1 MAEVDDVL
9 TALADPTRRKLL
21 DVVAARGSVSASA
34 LAEEFPV
41 SRQAIVKHLAV
52 LERAGL
58 VVARK
63 AGREVRFAVRS
74 EPLDATAAWMAR
86 LASEWDGRLAA
97 IKRIAE
103 S

>member
-1 MAEVDDVL
+1 VTAVDDVL
-9 TALADPTRRKLL
+9 VALADPMRRQIL
-21 DVVAARGSVSASA
+21 DAVAARGSVTASV
-34 LAEEFPV
+34 LAEVFPV

-58 VVARK
+58 VEARRS
-63 AGREVRFAVRS
+63 GREVLFGVRS
-74 EPLDATAAWMAR
+74 EPLDATATW
-86 LASEWDGRLAA
+86 LAGLAADWDRRLAA

>member
-21 DVVAARGSVSASA
+21 DVVAARGSVSASG

-58 VVARK
+58 VVAHK

-74 EPLDATAAWMAR
+74 EPLDATAAWMAG
-86 LASEWDGRLAA
+86 LASQWDDRLAA

>member
-21 DVVAARGSVSASA
+21 DVVAARGSASASA
-34 LAEEFPV
+34 LAEEFQV

-58 VVARK
+58 VVAHK

-86 LASEWDGRLAA
+86 LASQWDDRLAA